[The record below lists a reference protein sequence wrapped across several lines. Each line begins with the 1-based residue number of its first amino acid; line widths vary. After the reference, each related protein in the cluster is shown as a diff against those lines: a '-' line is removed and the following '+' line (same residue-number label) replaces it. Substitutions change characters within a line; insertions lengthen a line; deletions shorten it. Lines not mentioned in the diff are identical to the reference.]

1 MNSRMNFLLGCMAS
15 SMLFGCITTDT
26 GSSIRKPSDD
36 AAEQNYQLGAQYFR
50 KGNFSLARQRLETA
64 IEFDPRYAD
73 AYSLLAMT
81 MVQLDNKRLAIA
93 AFDKAVRFEP
103 NNIHALNAYAVFL
116 CQERDFDAA
125 SKHFDRAIKN
135 RENDNAEVMMTNA
148 GVCMGQKPDYALAEK
163 YFRDALLLKPTYG
176 EALIQLSALMHVIGD
191 DLKAR
196 AFLQRFLVTN
206 KESAAVLYLGYQIET
221 ALDDER
227 AANDYKSLIFTDF
240 PDSAEATQL
249 MALRP

>member
-1 MNSRMNFLLGCMAS
+1 MNFKMKFLLVCIAS
-15 SMLFGCITTDT
+15 MQFGCISTET
-26 GSSIRKPSDD
+26 GPPSPGPSDD
-36 AAEQNYQLGAQYFR
+36 AAEQNYHLGAQYYR
-50 KGNFSLARQRLETA
+50 KGNFSLARQRLESA
-64 IEFDPRYAD
+64 IEFDSKYAD

-81 MVQLDNKRLAIA
+81 MVQLDNKRLAVE

-103 NNIHALNAYAVFL
+103 NNIDVRNAYAVFL
-116 CQERDFDAA
+116 CQEREFDAA

-176 EALIQLSALMHVIGD
+176 EALVQLSALMHVTGD

-196 AFLQRFLVTN
+196 AFLQRFLATN
-206 KESAAVLYLGYQIET
+206 KASAAVLFLGYKIET

-249 MALRP
+249 MLASP